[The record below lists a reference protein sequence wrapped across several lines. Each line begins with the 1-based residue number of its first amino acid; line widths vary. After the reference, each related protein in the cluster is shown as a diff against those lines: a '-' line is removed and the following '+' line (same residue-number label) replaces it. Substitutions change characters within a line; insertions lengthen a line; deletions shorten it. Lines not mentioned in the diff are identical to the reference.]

1 MRLAATP
8 ALDRAFARFAPLVR
22 STRLKGPRL
31 CQNAVSVQR
40 ELLVLKDPQSA
51 PSALKELTPAVLDLQ
66 IVVSVPRARSILLKA
81 QCCRVTAT
89 RARPPSIRASLAPL
103 SAVSAPTASPPLW
116 VFPNVLRCVLSG
128 SGLRVGCTFPT
139 ILACLV
145 LQEPPLCISDPSHA
159 LLVPLDRFRT
169 ELVKPAN
176 GAVLELSVVALALLG
191 APRVQVARLAICWVL
206 PTAHRACLAHTLHPD
221 KASASN
227 AVLEHLPTNLEQ
239 AHARYVLRDIFLP
252 LVPWLAP
259 SAHLAPSRKSPDPS
273 SASRALKEHTPT
285 LKVQCRASS
294 VQLAH
299 TILLLVPDHQM
310 TAKFAPKALS
320 TPWLVWEN

>member
-31 CQNAVSVQR
+31 CQNAIRVQR

-128 SGLRVGCTFPT
+128 SGL
-139 ILACLV
+139 
-145 LQEPPLCISDPSHA
+145 
-159 LLVPLDRFRT
+159 
-169 ELVKPAN
+169 
-176 GAVLELSVVALALLG
+176 
-191 APRVQVARLAICWVL
+191 
-206 PTAHRACLAHTLHPD
+206 
-221 KASASN
+221 
-227 AVLEHLPTNLEQ
+227 
-239 AHARYVLRDIFLP
+239 
-252 LVPWLAP
+252 
-259 SAHLAPSRKSPDPS
+259 
-273 SASRALKEHTPT
+273 
-285 LKVQCRASS
+285 
-294 VQLAH
+294 
-299 TILLLVPDHQM
+299 
-310 TAKFAPKALS
+310 
-320 TPWLVWEN
+320 